1 MEDNT
6 TSTPPILRE
15 VYDRLGPRNPSIN
28 DTLKL
33 LASRGLKVSRACV
46 YQTIAGRSQRREVVE
61 AFLEV
66 AEAELVRRRQVEQR
80 AACLITE
87 A

>member
-6 TSTPPILRE
+6 TNPTILRE
-15 VYDRLGPRNPSIN
+15 VYDRLGPRNQSIN
-28 DTLKL
+28 DTLQL
-33 LASRGLKVSRACV
+33 LASRGIKVSRASV

-66 AEAELVRRRQVEQR
+66 AEAELERRRQVEQR
-80 AACLITE
+80 AARLITE